1 MGSEESNTEV
11 PVRRLVMFVAA
22 CATALCFVA
31 ASRAVDGG
39 PSPQRVHETAADQAV
54 STRFAGAGTWR
65 DVEDKSATARG
76 WRIHALQRS
85 DGGVQA
91 KLSVPGVPE
100 LDGAAVEA
108 QVIGSEAFG
117 VLLDEKGAQIAT
129 FNATLWGEGAGGS
142 FVMGNGQSGTW
153 GYDATTKAEVVR
165 LEALAEPEA
174 EALPAGAARDGPR

>member
-1 MGSEESNTEV
+1 MST
-11 PVRRLVMFVAA
+11 RRIVAA
-22 CATALCFVA
+22 LGAIALILCTA
-31 ASRAVDGG
+31 ASPFPALAESAQCVDR
-39 PSPQRVHETAADQAV
+39 PVEPPP
-54 STRFAGAGTWR
+54 TRFAGAGTWEP
-65 DVEDKSATARG
+65 VADKSAAARG
-76 WRIHALQRS
+76 WRIHALQRD

-91 KLSVPGVPE
+91 KLSMPGIPQ

-165 LEALAEPEA
+165 LEALAEAQA
-174 EALPAGAARDGPR
+174 EAGPAGTATDGPR